1 MAEVETGLL
10 PRRLGQWSNSP
21 DSSSFHT
28 HVTVSPCNAGCA
40 ATAQDMEQYL
50 NTPMALS
57 GKARRAGDNCYTRSY
72 DYCYYDNASSMSSPC
87 CCYSARLWRYCL
99 AICSVGKRII
109 CGASGCPKEITVKK
123 HQIGWLS
130 NSV

>member
-1 MAEVETGLL
+1 MAEMETGLL

-57 GKARRAGDNCYTRSY
+57 GKARRAGRQLLHSQ
-72 DYCYYDNASSMSSPC
+72 
-87 CCYSARLWRYCL
+87 L
-99 AICSVGKRII
+99 
-109 CGASGCPKEITVKK
+109 
-123 HQIGWLS
+123 
-130 NSV
+130 